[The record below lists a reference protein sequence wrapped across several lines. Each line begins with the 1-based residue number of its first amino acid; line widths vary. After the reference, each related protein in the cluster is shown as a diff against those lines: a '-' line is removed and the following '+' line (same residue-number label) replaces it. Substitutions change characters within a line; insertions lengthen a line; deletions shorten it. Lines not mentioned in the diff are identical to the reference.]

1 MDYDIALKE
10 MLRLCSRE
18 ILQRWLHISVSESAL
33 IEDLPQ
39 ETTSVRRSDFPLRV
53 VTEDGREMLVLI
65 EIQTRWEPTLPPR
78 MLEYRYRHKLKFG
91 NLDIPI
97 HSVAIVLKRSKDA
110 VDYYEDN
117 QVRFHYHLIR
127 VYEMDAAEIVREGV
141 TCMAPLVPV
150 MRNGEKWFRQA
161 DELIH
166 NSALSPQTKADMYTT
181 MGIIAGLTSKR
192 LLQQLLQRRHEIMI
206 ESAFFEVLREEI
218 EKEVKEE
225 AWQQA
230 WQEAWRQ
237 AWQEGKE
244 EGLRAGYLDAIAFG
258 LEMRFGAEGLKLL
271 PEIEAIDDINTL
283 RAVRD
288 ALRRVKSPEELRIIY
303 R

>member
-1 MDYDIALKE
+1 
-10 MLRLCSRE
+10 
-18 ILQRWLHISVSESAL
+18 
-33 IEDLPQ
+33 
-39 ETTSVRRSDFPLRV
+39 
-53 VTEDGREMLVLI
+53 
-65 EIQTRWEPTLPPR
+65 
-78 MLEYRYRHKLKFG
+78 
-91 NLDIPI
+91 
-97 HSVAIVLKRSKDA
+97 
-110 VDYYEDN
+110 
-117 QVRFHYHLIR
+117 
-127 VYEMDAAEIVREGV
+127 
-141 TCMAPLVPV
+141 
-150 MRNGEKWFRQA
+150 
-161 DELIH
+161 
-166 NSALSPQTKADMYTT
+166 
-181 MGIIAGLTSKR
+181 
-192 LLQQLLQRRHEIMI
+192 MI